1 MARLASQF
9 VALPPER
16 RELAFTQTAARMAVS
31 SVMVEKDFWVS
42 WLLGLLFADPAL
54 APHLVFKGGTSLSKV
69 YGVIDR
75 FSEDIDLS
83 MSPAFVGADESVFAA
98 LKSRTRRDAALAQM
112 QAQCGEQ
119 TRNVLM
125 PRLEQAIVEHLGRR
139 PRGASWLRY
148 QDDAVARSTVVHFE
162 YPTASE
168 AGFEYLRREV
178 KLELGSLTDQRPT
191 EQHAVRPWV
200 VDDFPAAFPDWQC
213 QVTALELA
221 RTFWEKATILHAEH
235 HRPADQATP
244 DRYARHYADM
254 ERLLRHPD
262 ATAMLADHALC
273 ERVVEWK
280 SRVFARQWARYDL
293 ARPGTFRLVPTEER
307 LTALARDYAQML
319 AMFIAAP
326 PEFGVVMARLAEA
339 ERTLNASGA
348 S

>member
-9 VALPPER
+9 VALPLER
-16 RELAFTQTAARMAVS
+16 RALAFTQTAARMAVS

-83 MSPAFVGADESVFAA
+83 MSPTLVGADEPVFAA
-98 LKSRTRRDAALAQM
+98 LKSRTRRDAALAKM

-125 PRLEQAIVEHLGRR
+125 PRIEQTIAEHLGRR
-139 PRGASWLRY
+139 AGGASWLRY
-148 QDDAVARSTVVHFE
+148 EDDAAARSPVVHFE

-168 AGFEYLRREV
+168 AGFEYLHRDV

-221 RTFWEKATILHAEH
+221 RTFWRRRPSCTLSTIVRRT
-235 HRPADQATP
+235 RP
-244 DRYARHYADM
+244 
-254 ERLLRHPD
+254 HP
-262 ATAMLADHALC
+262 TAMRGTMPTWSGCFAIPTPPQCSQTMRCA
-273 ERVVEWK
+273 RV
-280 SRVFARQWARYDL
+280 SSNGR
-293 ARPGTFRLVPTEER
+293 
-307 LTALARDYAQML
+307 
-319 AMFIAAP
+319 AACL
-326 PEFGVVMARLAEA
+326 R
-339 ERTLNASGA
+339 ASGLA
-348 S
+348 TTQPSQARFDCCLSTNGFLPWRATTHRCEPCSLRRRLNSRS